1 MFIPTANAEQAQ
13 YFNEMQRASASSET
27 AARCLASFGDIDV
40 SKVAMTIQTPTLV
53 IHRRGDLVVPF
64 KRGRALAAMI
74 PDARFVAAGS
84 TSGRC
89 PGSVGAMWART
100 RSGFGTMWR
109 RSQRSEVAA
118 AVLPGRGPWHSSGA
132 RASAPTT

>member
-27 AARCLASFGDIDV
+27 AAQCLASFGDIDV

-74 PDARFVAAGS
+74 PDARFVPMEGDNHWLLLDEPGAATYVEVVERFVS
-84 TSGRC
+84 
-89 PGSVGAMWART
+89 SV
-100 RSGFGTMWR
+100 
-109 RSQRSEVAA
+109 
-118 AVLPGRGPWHSSGA
+118 P
-132 RASAPTT
+132 AS